1 MAVRAVGVG
10 TSSFLAELREV
21 DLREDA
27 PPARQRALK
36 ARGGREA
43 AGLDTSVFRW
53 LVAHRVRA
61 LV

>member
-10 TSSFLAELREV
+10 TSSFLAELQEFE
-21 DLREDA
+21 LREDA
-27 PPARQRALK
+27 PPARQRVLK

-43 AGLDTSVFRW
+43 VRLDTSVFRW